1 MQKQSFADA
10 VNTYGTRM
18 GKHGDTK
25 YVGGVRGRR
34 TFRLLRSDSG
44 SVALEFVILL
54 PFLIMVLVGIID
66 GSLILYDK
74 AAITNA
80 ARAGARAGTVL
91 KVPPLSTSQIIA
103 ITTASAQGSLVT
115 GGNATSPTVTV
126 TQPNGTI
133 SGSPLQ
139 VAVSYTYQ
147 GLLLGSAFSAL
158 TDPIVLK
165 ATAVM
170 NYE

>member
-1 MQKQSFADA
+1 MTKE
-10 VNTYGTRM
+10 V
-18 GKHGDTK
+18 DTK
-25 YVGGVRGRR
+25 CLGGFFGQR
-34 TFRLLRSDSG
+34 TDRLRRSDAG
-44 SVALEFVILL
+44 SVSLEFAILL

-66 GSLILYDK
+66 GNLMLYDK
-74 AAITNA
+74 VAITNA

-91 KVPPLSTSQIIA
+91 KVSPLTTSQIAA
-103 ITTASAQGSLVT
+103 ITAASARSNLVT
-115 GGNATSPTVTV
+115 NGNPASPIVTV
-126 TQPNGTI
+126 TQPSGTI

-147 GLLLGSAFSAL
+147 GLILGSAMSFL
-158 TDPIVLK
+158 TGPIVLN